1 VIRKFRAILATLIV
15 AAGILLAAQ
24 VPAQA
29 TSYRTG
35 ASIDLTQVPGITVE
49 YITRQDGPTPG
60 VPLKVITIDTDKVK
74 SGQPELAKLGGPST
88 NLAWYQLAIYHSS
101 SVNPAT
107 WSGAEYDFNLYY
119 YDFACV
125 NIGGSWN
132 DWTNADYMNA
142 YGYVTLYQDAGC
154 GSPAV
159 TTNTGTS
166 PWKRCNADGAY
177 GPWGQ
182 GCFDPNVHALKA
194 PSSFYRH
201 P

>member
-1 VIRKFRAILATLIV
+1 MINKIKASLVTLMITAGIV
-15 AAGILLAAQ
+15 AVATS
-24 VPAQA
+24 PAQA
-29 TSYRTG
+29 APDPLTSV
-35 ASIDLTQVPGITVE
+35 AGITV
-49 YITRQDGPTPG
+49 TWVTQQGGPTPG

-74 SGQPELAKLGGPST
+74 SGQPELAKSGGPST

-119 YDFACV
+119 YDYACV

-142 YGYVTLYQDAGC
+142 SGYVTLYQDAGC
-154 GSPAV
+154 GGAAV
-159 TTNTGTS
+159 TTNTATS